1 MARAALVAWRACRRS
16 ERACAATACSA
27 ARLAASPA
35 ACCCRSAKAM
45 RACVARFSAWMRAA
59 ARLGIATVSSS
70 RTCFSSYGAR
80 AVAHGRCSFLPAAVL
95 SHPAR
100 GPQGCVARSSDGSDG
115 IGHASTAASCLL
127 RSRLSSALASSTCCA
142 SAASSLRLASMNSEV
157 YDALD
162 CARARLEKEDCTL
175 DGEAGEARPA
185 PARGCAPVARA
196 CAGGAERGGGLGR
209 RSIDSC
215 GCRRLF
221 VVVSRHAS
229 VTSRDR
235 ASAGKN
241 PKGVGTGDGVNSV
254 NAQW

>member
-70 RTCFSSYGAR
+70 RTCFSS
-80 AVAHGRCSFLPAAVL
+80 
-95 SHPAR
+95 
-100 GPQGCVARSSDGSDG
+100 
-115 IGHASTAASCLL
+115 STAASCLL